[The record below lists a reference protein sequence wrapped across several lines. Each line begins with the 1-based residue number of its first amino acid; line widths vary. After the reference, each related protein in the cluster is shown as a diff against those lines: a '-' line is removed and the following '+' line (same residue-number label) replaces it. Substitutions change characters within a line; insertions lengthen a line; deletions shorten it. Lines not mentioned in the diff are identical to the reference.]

1 MKFLVFV
8 GCIIL
13 SFISC
18 SGEGNTTVAPADS
31 AVAPDSGSVVSK
43 LHVDTVF
50 IQFED
55 GFECYLVGLQRGMNP
70 ENPIETV
77 HLKSASDTFVY
88 ELELGHNVDD
98 AQLCFTTKA
107 LQNFPLKEVNERRT
121 MVLSIQDEGPHYDL
135 YDWHPYEE
143 PFAAMQKLDATTY
156 KPRITDY
163 ENLPFGKVN
172 YSELKKHL
180 NSQEGIED
188 SWIALLDSVDVKK
201 RNASLVDY
209 PLHVGVGL
217 RWVQLKYG
225 KGRVKV
231 IKFIVPQ
238 GC

>member
-1 MKFLVFV
+1 MKFLVFFGLV
-8 GCIIL
+8 VF

-18 SGEGNTTVAPADS
+18 NGVGNSSDAHADS
-31 AVAPDSGSVVSK
+31 SVLADSGTSIGK
-43 LHVDTVF
+43 RYLDTVF

-55 GFECYLVGLQRGMNP
+55 GFECYLVGLQLGMNP

-88 ELELGHNVDD
+88 ELEMGQNLDV

-143 PFAAMQKLDATTY
+143 PFAAMQKLNATTY
-156 KPRITDY
+156 KPRKTDY

-172 YSELKKHL
+172 YLELKKYL
-180 NSQEGIED
+180 NSQEGIEKD
-188 SWIALLDSVDVKK
+188 WISLLDSVDAKK

-209 PLHVGVGL
+209 PLQVGVGL